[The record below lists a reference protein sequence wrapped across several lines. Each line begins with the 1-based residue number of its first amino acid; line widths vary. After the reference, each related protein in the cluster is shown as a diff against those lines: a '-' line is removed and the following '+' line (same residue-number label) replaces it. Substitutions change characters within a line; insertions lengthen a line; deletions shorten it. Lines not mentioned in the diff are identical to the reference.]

1 MNEPKELSELVCEL
15 KNERNEGKQ
24 IRILQKIMEMLLTK
38 YTIKLDDMIIE
49 PLLLEAYYYDW
60 PDKQNPPDESDRVGR
75 FLDDNCHGASE
86 QKDHSMKLY
95 FHKTGYGG
103 VDLCLSDGPYYLS
116 FLIKCAR
123 VNNGP
128 ICSQTAL
135 YDTLCSHGCDA
146 DLVLR
151 NPPLKHNHIVY
162 NPRKG
167 LSKTTHQSDLLAAIL
182 IDALKYKT
190 VQQSLAKGYSM
201 QWVLAQYAFRQTN
214 YNKKEV
220 SSFLNKNG
228 LYFGNIDKAIID
240 RLG

>member
-1 MNEPKELSELVCEL
+1 MEEL
-15 KNERNEGKQ
+15 KAKVEELKAAKNDEERIQ
-24 IRILQKIMEMLLTK
+24 VLQKIMEILLTK

-60 PDKQNPPDESDRVGR
+60 PDKQNPPNESDRVGR

-86 QKDHSMKLY
+86 QKNHSMKLY

-123 VNNGP
+123 VNDGP

-135 YDTLCSHGCDA
+135 YDTLYGHSSDI
-146 DLVLR
+146 VLTAR
-151 NPPLKHNHIVY
+151 NTLLEHNHVVY

-167 LSKTTHQSDLLAAIL
+167 LSKPTYQSDLLAAIL

-190 VQQSLAKGYSM
+190 VQQSLAKGYSK
-201 QWVLAQYAFRQTN
+201 QWVLAQYAFRETN
-214 YNKKEV
+214 SDKNKV
-220 SSFLNKNG
+220 SPFLNKNG
-228 LYFGNIDKAIID
+228 LYSGNIDKAIID

>member
-1 MNEPKELSELVCEL
+1 MEELESLVADLRKQDNSEAVI
-15 KNERNEGKQ
+15 KS
-24 IRILQKIMEMLLTK
+24 LQKIMETLLVK
-38 YTIKLDDMIIE
+38 YAIRLDDMVIE

-60 PDKQNPPDESDRVGR
+60 PDIQNPPDKNDRTGR
-75 FLDDNCHGASE
+75 FLDDNCHGAPE
-86 QKDHSMKLY
+86 QKDHPMKLY

-123 VNNGP
+123 VNNGL

-135 YDTLCSHGCDA
+135 YDTLCGRSGDV
-146 DLVLR
+146 VLTAR
-151 NPPLKHNHIVY
+151 NTPSEHNHVVY

-167 LSKTTHQSDLLAAIL
+167 LSKPTYQSDLLAAIL

-190 VQQSLAKGYSM
+190 VQQSLAKGYSK
-201 QWVLAQYAFRQTN
+201 QWVLAQYAFKQTN

-228 LYFGNIDKAIID
+228 LYSGNIDKAVLA
-240 RLG
+240 RLE

>member
-1 MNEPKELSELVCEL
+1 MGELETKVAELRKAGNDEMRI
-15 KNERNEGKQ
+15 N
-24 IRILQKIMEMLLTK
+24 ILQEIMEMLLTK

-60 PDKQNPPDESDRVGR
+60 PDKQNPPDKDDRVGR
-75 FLDDNCHGASE
+75 FLDDNCHGAPE
-86 QKDHSMKLY
+86 QKDHKMKLY

-135 YDTLCSHGCDA
+135 YDTLCSHGCNIV
-146 DLVLR
+146 LVLR
-151 NPPLKHNHIVY
+151 NLPLEHNHIVY
-162 NPRKG
+162 NPRKR
-167 LSKTTHQSDLLAAIL
+167 LSKPTYQSDLLAAIL
-182 IDALKYKT
+182 IDTLRYKT
-190 VQQSLAKGYSM
+190 VQQSLAKGYSR
-201 QWVLAQYAFRQTN
+201 QWVLAQYAFRQT
-214 YNKKEV
+214 YNKNEV

-228 LYFGNIDKAIID
+228 LYSGSIDKAIID

>member
-1 MNEPKELSELVCEL
+1 MEALESLVADLRRQGNPEAVI
-15 KNERNEGKQ
+15 KS
-24 IRILQKIMEMLLTK
+24 LQKIMETLLTK
-38 YTIKLDDMIIE
+38 YAIQLDDMIIE

-60 PDKQNPPDESDRVGR
+60 PDKQNPPSKKDGIDH

-86 QKDHSMKLY
+86 QKEHFMKLY

-135 YDTLCSHGCDA
+135 YDTLCGRSGDA
-146 DLVLR
+146 ALTGR
-151 NPPLKHNHIVY
+151 NIPSEHNYVVY

-167 LSKTTHQSDLLAAIL
+167 LSKPTYQSDLLAAIL

-201 QWVLAQYAFRQTN
+201 QWVLAQYAFKQTN
-214 YNKKEV
+214 CNKNGV

-228 LYFGNIDKAIID
+228 LYSGNIDKTIIN
-240 RLG
+240 RLE